1 METVRSF
8 LVCTLGSQTCTFPL
22 AIVKRVLRA
31 AAVSPLPQAPAGV
44 LGVVDVAGQ
53 HIPVFTLRQ
62 RLKLP
67 TRALDPND
75 RFVVTRTAQNPLI
88 FVMDTVVEVRDY
100 EPEREIVPS
109 PIVAKGK
116 KYAGL
121 KSLADGLII
130 VNDID
135 SLFSLEEEQLLLAAL
150 ATA

>member
-8 LVCTLGSQTCTFPL
+8 LVCTLGSQTCAFPL

-31 AAVSPLPQAPAGV
+31 AAVSPLPHTPPGI
-44 LGVVDVAGQ
+44 LGVVNVAGQ
-53 HIPVFTLRQ
+53 RIPVFTLRQ

-75 RFVVTRTAQNPLI
+75 RFVMTRTAQCPLI

-100 EPEREIVPS
+100 ELEREIVPS
-109 PIVAKGK
+109 PIVSKGK
-116 KYAGL
+116 NYAGL

-135 SLFSLEEEQLLLAAL
+135 SLFSVEEEQLLVSAL